1 MYNDWFQFT
10 DISFPLLLISR
21 MLSRIQPVYYIR
33 YPDSMG
39 KTHRCV
45 FALSYPLRLN
55 FIEATSSFSSVTGLK
70 SEDRSLTSNASFDW
84 KRERYEMEKF
94 VANTKIIANEELYLE
109 LESDKKKTIFV
120 EISLELN
127 PLKREIVG

>member
-1 MYNDWFQFT
+1 MRVCIIVSVEIEFYWSNQF
-10 DISFPLLLISR
+10 L
-21 MLSRIQPVYYIR
+21 
-33 YPDSMG
+33 
-39 KTHRCV
+39 
-45 FALSYPLRLN
+45 PLRDG
-55 FIEATSSFSSVTGLK
+55 IEKWGSFFDVEREFWLK
-70 SEDRSLTSNASFDW
+70 TR
-84 KRERYEMEKF
+84 KMEKF

>member
-1 MYNDWFQFT
+1 
-10 DISFPLLLISR
+10 
-21 MLSRIQPVYYIR
+21 
-33 YPDSMG
+33 
-39 KTHRCV
+39 
-45 FALSYPLRLN
+45 
-55 FIEATSSFSSVTGLK
+55 
-70 SEDRSLTSNASFDW
+70 
-84 KRERYEMEKF
+84 MEKF